1 MSKERWKRLVKKQV
15 KTFALRELNDA
26 LSRLKMGEKLDPY
39 DKLQQQDYIQ
49 HLGPQ
54 QTRTIFQIRA
64 GVIDLKC
71 VRKYW
76 YNDDTCRLC
85 QQEKEDV
92 EHVVNKCPELSRSHN
107 IDELYKEDVDELREI
122 AVRFSEFT
130 TKLGELNQTPDI

>member
-1 MSKERWKRLVKKQV
+1 
-15 KTFALRELNDA
+15 
-26 LSRLKMGEKLDPY
+26 MGEKLDPY
-39 DKLQQQDYIQ
+39 DKLQQQDYIH

-64 GVIDLKC
+64 GVIDLKS

-92 EHVVNKCPELSRSHN
+92 EHIVNTCPKLSRSHN
-107 IDELYKEDVDELREI
+107 IDQLYKGNVDEQREM

-130 TKLGELNQTPDI
+130 TQLAELNESSDI